1 MGPPSLPGV
10 GARGRRTEGLVGYT
24 PEEGA
29 VWTPGWEAVLSRVRM
44 YRSAEKAEEALG
56 QAPRGSLHRLWNKE
70 AEPPPGLP
78 WSGEEGRGGEAT
90 LRRRR
95 RSTNRYLQDSH
106 RDVENSSGNAVNNI
120 VITVPSARWV
130 LG

>member
-44 YRSAEKAEEALG
+44 YRSEEKAEEALG

-70 AEPPPGLP
+70 AELPPGLP

-90 LRRRR
+90 QEAQKYQPVLTRQPRGCGEQLRECG
-95 RSTNRYLQDSH
+95 Q
-106 RDVENSSGNAVNNI
+106 
-120 VITVPSARWV
+120 
-130 LG
+130 

>member
-10 GARGRRTEGLVGYT
+10 GARGWRTEGLVGYT

-44 YRSAEKAEEALG
+44 YRSEEKAEEALG

-78 WSGEEGRGGEAT
+78 WSGEEGGAGRPRCAGGAEVPTGTYKTAT
-90 LRRRR
+90 GMWRTAQGM
-95 RSTNRYLQDSH
+95 RSIIS
-106 RDVENSSGNAVNNI
+106 
-120 VITVPSARWV
+120 
-130 LG
+130 